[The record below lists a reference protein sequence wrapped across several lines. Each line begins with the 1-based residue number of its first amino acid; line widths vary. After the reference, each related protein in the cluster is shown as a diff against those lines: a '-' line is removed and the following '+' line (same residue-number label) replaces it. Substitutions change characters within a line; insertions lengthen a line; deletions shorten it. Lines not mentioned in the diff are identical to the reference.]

1 MANSRAIGLE
11 GTPAHGEVGLGQAG
25 LEGVVAALEEGV
37 LGRGFVDAV
46 ADPGVPA
53 GLDVGGVV
61 VVLGV
66 LDPAGSEGE
75 FLVVLEELVAGA
87 IGADESTVLGVTCRR
102 SISSVIVHRE
112 VRGVPMYYSKE
123 SGRR

>member
-1 MANSRAIGLE
+1 M
-11 GTPAHGEVGLGQAG
+11 
-25 LEGVVAALEEGV
+25 
-37 LGRGFVDAV
+37 
-46 ADPGVPA
+46 PA

-87 IGADESTVLGVTCRR
+87 IGADEFTVLGVTCKR
-102 SISSVIVHRE
+102 SISSVMIHRE
-112 VRGVPMYYSKE
+112 VLEAYRCTI
-123 SGRR
+123 RRKASVVSQCRSPIIIIIRVSIPHTSIWRK

>member
-1 MANSRAIGLE
+1 MGLVLHFVSTPCPVDDFSGRNVRVVCLEGAASLGVVGDGLGGLE
-11 GTPAHGEVGLGQAG
+11 VASAG
-25 LEGVVAALEEGV
+25 LDQRV
-37 LGRGFVDAV
+37 LGRRGIEGV

-66 LDPAGSEGE
+66 LDPAGSQRQ

-87 IGADESTVLGVTCRR
+87 VGTHETTVLGVTC
-102 SISSVIVHRE
+102 
-112 VRGVPMYYSKE
+112 GN
-123 SGRR
+123 G